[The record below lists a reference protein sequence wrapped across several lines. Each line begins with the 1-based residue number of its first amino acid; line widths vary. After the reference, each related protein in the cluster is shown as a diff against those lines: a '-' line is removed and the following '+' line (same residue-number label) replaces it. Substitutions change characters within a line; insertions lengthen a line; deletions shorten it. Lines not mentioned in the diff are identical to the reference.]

1 MLTNTIPFTTEITDF
16 CKRWKIRELALFGSA
31 LRDDFRS
38 DSDLDILVTFAP
50 DADWGLL
57 DHIQM
62 QLELQRVFQREVDL
76 ISKRALERSTNWV
89 RREEILRTAQILYPA
104 EASYATR

>member
-1 MLTNTIPFTTEITDF
+1 MPTSVFPPDVEISNF

-31 LRDDFRS
+31 LRDDFHAA
-38 DSDLDILVTFAP
+38 SDLDLLVTFAP
-50 DADWGLL
+50 DAEWGLL
-57 DHIQM
+57 DHVQM
-62 QLELQRVFQREVDL
+62 QLEVEKLFGRSVDL

-89 RREEILRTAQILYPA
+89 RREEIFKTAQILYSV